1 MPSALGIL
9 SALAHLQIVMALS
22 AVAYVQTAAL
32 LLTGRGAPSSWLLA
46 ALFGTLGIY
55 LLDGVR
61 SADRED
67 SISQANRARLSRRFR
82 GWLSALGL
90 LSLLAAGVFVLRS
103 EPSVRVLIL
112 LGLLGFVSL
121 AHVLP
126 LIPGRS
132 GLVTTK
138 DLGLVKPLVISLAW
152 LIGGLLVS
160 FESDPEEPLAASA
173 GLAGFALMTF
183 PLLVL
188 DSFWLDRRDMQADA
202 RFDRGTFAGGLESDR
217 FRSLCG
223 VFFLL
228 PLLGA
233 PWLPGGWVMIG
244 WYWLGAVWLVLLP
257 PRRLH
262 AEAVQV
268 CLAALWRFTG
278 LIGALVLVTAGR

>member
-22 AVAYVQTAAL
+22 AVAYVQTATL
-32 LLTGRGAPSSWLLA
+32 LLTGRGASPSWLLA
-46 ALFGTLGIY
+46 ALLGTLGIY

-67 SISQANRARLSRRFR
+67 SISQTGRARLSRRFR
-82 GWLSALGL
+82 GWLTSLGL
-90 LSLLAAGVFVLRS
+90 LSLVAAGICVLS
-103 EPSVRVLIL
+103 SQPSVRVLVL
-112 LGLLGFVSL
+112 LGLLGLVGL

-160 FESDPEEPLAASA
+160 FESAPDVPLAASA
-173 GLAGFALMTF
+173 GLAGFSLITF

-188 DSFWLDRRDMQADA
+188 DSFWLDRRDMLADA
-202 RFDRGTFAGGLESDR
+202 RFGRGTFAGRLESGR
-217 FRSLCG
+217 FRSLSG
-223 VFFLL
+223 LLFLL

-233 PWLPGGWVMIG
+233 PWLSGGWVMIG

-257 PRRLH
+257 PRRLDG
-262 AEAVQV
+262 ESIQV

-278 LIGALVLVTAGR
+278 LIGALILVTAGR